1 MDFSLWRRRRRFC
14 IESSE
19 GINLDDI
26 IISLSDIEGGDD
38 AVVMQ
43 AEVDVQSASV
53 WALRFFGSTG
63 ASSIYGSSC
72 AGRLVDTCGPSL
84 HRCISGYSSQG
95 TSQTESQT

>member
-1 MDFSLWRRRRRFC
+1 MDFSLWRRRRGFC

-26 IISLSDIEGGDD
+26 IISLSDIEGDDD

-43 AEVDVQSASV
+43 AEVDVQSAS
-53 WALRFFGSTG
+53 FGSTG

-72 AGRLVDTCGPSL
+72 AGRLVDTCGPSQ
-84 HRCISGYSSQG
+84 HRAAVVLK
-95 TSQTESQT
+95 